1 MPELPRQELIAAR
14 MHNVKPSFVREV
26 LKAAGRK
33 DLISFAGG
41 LPAPELFDVE
51 GLRQAALSALEQ
63 DPTGALQYGATEG
76 HAGLRAELATLMA
89 GRGAEVNPK
98 QLIVTTGSQQGID
111 LLARTLL
118 DPGDVVLLEQ
128 PSYLA
133 AIQVFELAQAHMRG
147 VASDGQGV
155 RPDDLERQILDLL
168 ERGKRPKLIY
178 LVATFANPSGATLSR
193 ERRIQVLR
201 LAAKHKIV
209 VVEDDPYSELR
220 FRGEPV
226 TPLIGLTGEVPGSAE
241 LTCYLSTLSK
251 VISPGLRVG
260 WMALPDWLRDQVT
273 VVKQASDLHAS
284 TFTQHVAYRY
294 LQSGRLERHI
304 PKIRAAYQERGE
316 AMMAS
321 LARQLPGVL
330 EFDSPEGGMFLWA
343 RMAPGVDTMQLVKKA
358 VDAGVIYVPGV
369 PFFADPAGNGHFLRL
384 SFVTSGPEVIE
395 EGVRR
400 LASVMMD

>member
-1 MPELPRQELIAAR
+1 MQELIAAR
-14 MHNVKPSFVREV
+14 MRNVKPSFVREV

-51 GLRQAALSALEQ
+51 GLRQATLTALEQ

-76 HAGLRAELATLMA
+76 HAGLRAELAKLMA
-89 GRGAEVNPK
+89 GRGAGVDPG

-147 VASDGQGV
+147 VASDGEGL
-155 RPDDLERQILDLL
+155 RPDDLERQILSLAA
-168 ERGKRPKLIY
+168 EGKRPKLIY
-178 LVATFANPSGATLSR
+178 LVATFANPSGATLGR
-193 ERRIQVLR
+193 ERRLAVLR
-201 LAAKHKIV
+201 LAAQHNIV

-226 TPLIGLTGEVPGSAE
+226 TPMIGLTDEVPGSAE

-251 VISPGLRVG
+251 VVSPGLRVG
-260 WMALPDWLRDQVT
+260 WMALPAWLRDQVT
-273 VVKQASDLHAS
+273 IVKQASDLHAS

-294 LQSGRLERHI
+294 LQSGRLEQHI

-330 EFDSPEGGMFLWA
+330 TFDSPEGGMFLWA
-343 RMAPGVDTMQLVKKA
+343 KMAPGVDTMQLVKKA
-358 VDAGVIYVPGV
+358 VEAGVIYVPGV
-369 PFFADPAGNGHFLRL
+369 PFFADAAGNGHFLRL
-384 SFVTSGPEVIE
+384 SFVTSGPEIIE